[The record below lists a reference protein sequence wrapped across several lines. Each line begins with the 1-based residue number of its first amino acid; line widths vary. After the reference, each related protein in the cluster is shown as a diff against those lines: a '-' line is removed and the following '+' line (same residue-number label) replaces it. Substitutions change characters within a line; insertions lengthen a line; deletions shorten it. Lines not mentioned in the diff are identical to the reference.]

1 MKVFLEAAETERA
14 CRKRQTIVYST
25 VLVPRK
31 NSGVNFSCIGL
42 LEYNMIN
49 GPNAGTR
56 QTDTNTQT
64 LHG

>member
-31 NSGVNFSCIGL
+31 N
-42 LEYNMIN
+42 
-49 GPNAGTR
+49 
-56 QTDTNTQT
+56 
-64 LHG
+64 